1 MKYYF
6 IFIQGLLLVCLQC
19 NIGYAAEAGM
29 PQLNPEFWPAQIF
42 WLLVSFAFLYLCIW
56 KIILPKII
64 KNIEDRKSIIMRDL
78 QDAEKFKEKTKDKIE
93 DYKKIIEDAKNEA
106 KKTILE
112 DKNNLE
118 KELNL
123 KKQKFD
129 DEIDGEIKNVEK
141 EIKSFQLTSA
151 EKINDIAKEIVN
163 SLMTKIIGT
172 EVNESNLKAVIESS
186 AKKIDQKQI

>member
-1 MKYYF
+1 M
-6 IFIQGLLLVCLQC
+6 
-19 NIGYAAEAGM
+19 
-29 PQLNPEFWPAQIF
+29 
-42 WLLVSFAFLYLCIW
+42 
-56 KIILPKII
+56 
-64 KNIEDRKSIIMRDL
+64 
-78 QDAEKFKEKTKDKIE
+78 
-93 DYKKIIEDAKNEA
+93 KKISFDQITLSENSKPFIVAEIGINFNGDMDLA

-141 EIKSFQLTSA
+141 EIKSFQLTSV